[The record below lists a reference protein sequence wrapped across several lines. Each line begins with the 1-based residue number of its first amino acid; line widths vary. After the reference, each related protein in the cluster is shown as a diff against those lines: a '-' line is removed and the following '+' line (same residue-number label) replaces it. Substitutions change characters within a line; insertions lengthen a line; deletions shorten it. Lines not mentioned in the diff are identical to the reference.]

1 MNLQKDDQQK
11 AFRPARL
18 TRGRLQRPKPNIG
31 KAAERKEILA
41 SQEEI
46 GANIEKNENESCID
60 IDVSTL
66 IPPSFFVKQIHKP
79 PFTASPPCF

>member
-1 MNLQKDDQQK
+1 MILFLCNCSSLSEKICLQEDEQPK

-18 TRGRLQRPKPNIG
+18 IRGRFQRPKPNVG

-46 GANIEKNENESCID
+46 GANVEKNENESCID
-60 IDVSTL
+60 RDVSAL
-66 IPPSFFVKQIHKP
+66 IPPSFF
-79 PFTASPPCF
+79 